1 MVEFYSKKS
10 HFTKDL
16 KERIKRVNKKIRP
29 IARTKNIVVQKLES
43 ETLLYDLESDRAF
56 CLNDTSAK
64 IWHLCDG
71 TKTVTEISDVMSV
84 EMKSLVSEE
93 VIWLAID
100 QFQKDGLI
108 NELNASFFGG
118 TSRREVI
125 RKVGFTSLIALPIVS
140 SLVAPKAVAA
150 QSCAAVNG
158 ACMSDPQCC
167 PGAGTCKLTLSGGMA
182 TPRCCVGTNPTSAAG
197 PGENYCALVGLCPNV
212 GLSQCCTGVGAATG
226 NMGTCNPGAEECVCS

>member
-1 MVEFYSKKS
+1 
-10 HFTKDL
+10 
-16 KERIKRVNKKIRP
+16 VNKKIRP
-29 IARTKNIVVQKLES
+29 IARTNNIVVQKLED
-43 ETLLYDLESDRAF
+43 ETLLYDLESDKAF

-71 TKTVTEISDVMSV
+71 NKTAQEISDEMSV
-84 EMKSLVSEE
+84 ELRSLVSEE
-93 VIWLAID
+93 VVWLAIE

-108 NELNASFFGG
+108 DELNASFFGG

-125 RKVGFTSLIALPIVS
+125 RKIGFTSLVALPIVS
-140 SLVAPKAVAA
+140 SLVAPKATMA
-150 QSCAAVNG
+150 QSCAAING

-182 TPRCCVGTNPTSAAG
+182 TPRCCVGTNAAVVG
-197 PGENYCALVGLCPNV
+197 PGENYCALVGLCASVGNV
-212 GLSQCCTGVGAATG
+212 QCCTGSGAATG